1 MVKSNSSA
9 MKRSSW
15 ITGIIVLQ
23 LLYVLV
29 LLALSVY
36 FLLLARTS
44 ESRSGPDAE
53 GAALGLK
60 IAAGVLGGPALV
72 AFVGWV
78 GLWKEKLW
86 GWWLTL
92 ITDLGLVG
100 AFVYSAVDDGWKNI
114 DWDLVILTGL
124 SVLPVI
130 FSLLPKVRRFYCGDG
145 PESSTVRVETPQAN

>member
-1 MVKSNSSA
+1 MSSSSA
-9 MKRSSW
+9 MKRSPW
-15 ITGIIVLQ
+15 ITGIVVLQ

-29 LLALSVY
+29 LLALPVY
-36 FLLLARTS
+36 LLFLTRTS
-44 ESRSGPDAE
+44 EIRSGPEAAE
-53 GAALGLK
+53 AVFGLK
-60 IAAGVLGGPALV
+60 IAAAILAGPALV

-100 AFVYSAVDDGWKNI
+100 AFVYSTVDDGWKNI

-130 FSLLPKVRRFYCGDG
+130 FSLLPKVRKFYWGG
-145 PESSTVRVETPQAN
+145 PESSPVRGETPQAN